1 MEKNSLA
8 YVLVVVMTLCGSLGS
23 VLFKKYS
30 FDKKW
35 LVLLLG
41 LSFYGTG
48 SLINIYLLGILPYST
63 VVISNGLTFIWTILL
78 SYVFFKEN
86 MNSVNIGGAVFIS
99 LGLFLIIYY

>member
-8 YVLVVVMTLCGSLGS
+8 YLLVLIMTIFGSLGS

-30 FDKKW
+30 SDKKW
-35 LVLLLG
+35 LVLMLG

-86 MNSVNIGGAVFIS
+86 INFINMVGAFFIS
-99 LGLFLIIYY
+99 LGLFFIIYY